1 MCHANSQWSRTLSTV
16 LLGLHSSVVN
26 SGSSPAEFVYGTTL
40 RIPGEFVLPDYESAD
55 PQIFLEEFREHIRQ
69 IKPVPVGH
77 HCKRCVFVHKD
88 LASCTH
94 VYLRVTVSRRSLE
107 QPYTGPHKV
116 LDRISDRVF
125 KIDVNGVPRN
135 VSVENIKPTYF
146 VPEYV
151 SDNPSSSSHVSSR
164 ETTPALKTYLK
175 KSVRF
180 APSTK
185 E

>member
-1 MCHANSQWSRTLSTV
+1 MD
-16 LLGLHSSVVN
+16 

-55 PQIFLEEFREHIRQ
+55 PQIFLEEFCEHMRQ
-69 IKPVPVGH
+69 VKPVPVGH
-77 HCKRCVFVHKD
+77 HCKKRVFVHKD

-94 VYLRVTVSRRSLE
+94 VFLRVTVSKSSLE

-125 KIDVNGVPRN
+125 QIDVNGVPRN
-135 VSVENIKPTYF
+135 VSVENIKPAYF
-146 VPEYV
+146 VADYV
-151 SDNPSSSSHVSSR
+151 SDNPSSSSHASSR
-164 ETTPALKTYLK
+164 EATPVLKTYSK
-175 KSVRF
+175 KSDRF
-180 APSTK
+180 VPGTK